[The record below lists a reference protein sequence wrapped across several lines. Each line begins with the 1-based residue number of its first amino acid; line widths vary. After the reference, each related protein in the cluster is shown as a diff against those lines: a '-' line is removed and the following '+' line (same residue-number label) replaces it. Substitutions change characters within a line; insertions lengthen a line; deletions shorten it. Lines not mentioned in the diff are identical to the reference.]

1 MQNEGMQ
8 KGLGSLALL
17 FNTKSGIHVESAP
30 CTSPFGDGRQDL
42 ISPHGIATTLV
53 EQILK

>member
-53 EQILK
+53 EQILT